1 MARPDALGQRTT
13 VRRWAIRF
21 AGLLP
26 LLVLAGAAWSQAT
39 GGPTVP
45 SGIYSCTDARGRTIT
60 SDRRIPDCLDR
71 EQRELNPSGT
81 TKRLIEPTYTAQE
94 QAERDERKRLAA
106 LAAVRQAEERRRER
120 ALLVRYP
127 TPVVHDRE
135 RADALAQIDA
145 VIGAARKRIGELG
158 VERRKVDDE
167 LEFYKKDVSKAPD
180 SLRRQLDDNAKS
192 VAVQIRF
199 VGEQEDE
206 KQRLNARF
214 DEERVRLRLLWAP
227 LGSAR

>member
-1 MARPDALGQRTT
+1 MQ
-13 VRRWAIRF
+13 RWAICF

-26 LLVLAGAAWSQAT
+26 LLVLAGAAWAQAT
-39 GGPTVP
+39 GGPAAS

-81 TKRLIEPTYTAQE
+81 IRRLIEPSYTARE
-94 QAERDERKRLAA
+94 QAERDERKRQAA
-106 LAAVRQAEERRRER
+106 LAAARQAEERRRER
-120 ALLVRYP
+120 ALLIRYP

-145 VIGAARKRIGELG
+145 VIGAAKKRIGELG
-158 VERRKVDDE
+158 AERRKVDDE

-180 SLRRQLDDNAKS
+180 SLRRQIEDNAKS
-192 VAVQIRF
+192 LAVQVRF

-214 DEERVRLRLLWAP
+214 DDERVRLKPLWAP

>member
-1 MARPDALGQRTT
+1 ML
-13 VRRWAIRF
+13 RWAIRF

-26 LLVLAGAAWSQAT
+26 LLLLAGAAWSQAT
-39 GGPTVP
+39 GGPAAS

-60 SDRRIPDCLDR
+60 SDRRIPDCIDR

-81 TKRLIEPTYTAQE
+81 TRRLIEPSYTGQE
-94 QAERDERKRLAA
+94 QAERDERKRQAT
-106 LAAVRQAEERRRER
+106 LAAVRLAEERRRER
-120 ALLVRYP
+120 ALLIRYP

-135 RADALAQIDA
+135 RAEALAQIDA
-145 VIGAARKRIGELG
+145 VIGAAKKRIGELA

-167 LEFYKKDVSKAPD
+167 LEFYKNDISKAPP
-180 SLRRQLDDNAKS
+180 SVRRQVDDNAKS

-214 DEERVRLRLLWAP
+214 DEERTRLKPLWAP
-227 LGSAR
+227 VGSAR